1 MKKLFV
7 LILTLALAAAALS
20 ACSMTGITRKTTT
33 ATEKPAA
40 TQTATE
46 APAATEATTATE
58 APTVEPEAE
67 ATVSAN

>member
-7 LILTLALAAAALS
+7 LMLTLALAAAALT

-33 ATEKPAA
+33 ATE
-40 TQTATE
+40 
-46 APAATEATTATE
+46 APAATEAPSATEAPTE